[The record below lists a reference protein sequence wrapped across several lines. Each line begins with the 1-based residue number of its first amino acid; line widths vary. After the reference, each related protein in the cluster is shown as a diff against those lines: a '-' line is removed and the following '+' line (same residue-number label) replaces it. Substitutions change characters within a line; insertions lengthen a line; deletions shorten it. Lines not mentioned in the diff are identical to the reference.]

1 MISLR
6 SSNFCAAAELSD
18 FLRTHDERGAAA
30 SFIGTVRPNAPAE
43 KVVSLFLEH
52 HPTLTERS
60 IDLIVRKALSRWD
73 LISYFI
79 LHRVGTVNAGED
91 IVLVAA
97 TALHRRDSFEAVD
110 FIMDH
115 LKSDALFWKKQI
127 TSDSEEWIEPGHR
140 DYHDKLRWSSSAGD
154 R

>member
-6 SSNFCAAAELSD
+6 PSNFCAAAELSD

-30 SFIGTVRPNAPAE
+30 SFIGTVRPNAPAG

-52 HPTLTERS
+52 HPTLTEKS
-60 IDLIVRKALSRWD
+60 IELIVQKAVSRWK
-73 LISYFI
+73 LIRHLI
-79 LHRVGTVNAGED
+79 MHRVGKVNAGED

-97 TALHRRDSFEAVD
+97 TAPHRRDSFEAVD

-127 TSDSEEWIEPGHR
+127 MSDSEEWIEPGHQ
-140 DYHDKLRWSSSAGD
+140 DYQDKLRWSGRAGD